1 MAISLIAKPQL
12 FSPTYNPLKFIYDST
27 NKNED
32 GFRYVFDIYLSG
44 TGTRIARYKVS
55 PRFSD
60 GYGEKDI
67 AKLIETQVQNKF
79 SRPDKSE
86 TAAEYFYKYDVKIGE
101 EFVTSVAYTSSL
113 TNDGGLV
120 EITATHTFQVGDQ
133 VVITQADGGVA
144 NPNLEGL
151 FTVTAIDTT
160 VSFTVN
166 SLWANVTDA
175 TIDGSVKYA
184 DNRKTLT
191 PNLQTDADNYGYNA
205 AFSFVDWSG
214 YNQALWRMTTNNT
227 HRFLTNMPPRPFV
240 ITPNQGLYM
249 MMCSNGTTTGRI
261 YFLNDGGDE
270 MYYAANA
277 NSYVFR
283 AGIGADATPNVLVSG
298 TLGHIKSDTKYYDV
312 WYANS
317 SGQRRSSLY
326 RIEIDR
332 RCTIN
337 DTILYFVDRKGSIGS
352 FAFQLRQYERGTV
365 AKENFNRDITG
376 TVGGSIWSY
385 GTEEFGGNT
394 FNIELGRTYELNT
407 NWMTEDMARY
417 FEELVS
423 SPVVYLLQNNVY
435 QKVDIVDTSFE
446 VEKAKNKNLIR
457 KTITITPSN
466 KDVVNG

>member
-27 NKNED
+27 NKNEE
-32 GFRYVFDIYLSG
+32 GFKYVFDIYLSG

-55 PRFSD
+55 PRFAD

-67 AKLIETQVQNKF
+67 AKLIETQVRNVF

-86 TAAEYFYKYDVKIGE
+86 TANGYFYKYDMKVGE

-133 VVITQADGGVA
+133 VVITQADGGAA

-166 SLWANVTDA
+166 SLWSNVTDA

-191 PNLQTDADNYGYNA
+191 PNLLTNADNYGYNA
-205 AFSFVDWSG
+205 AFSFLDWSG

-227 HRFLTNMPPRPFV
+227 HRFLTNQPFDFT
-240 ITPNQGLYM
+240 ITPTQGLYA
-249 MMCSNGTTTGRI
+249 MMCSDGNTTGRI

-298 TLGHIKSDTKYYDV
+298 TLGHIKADTNYYDV
-312 WYANS
+312 WYATTT
-317 SGQRRSSLY
+317 GQRRSRIY
-326 RIEIDR
+326 RINIDR

-376 TVGGSIWSY
+376 VVGSSIWSY

-435 QKVDIVDTSFE
+435 QKVDVVDTSFE

>member
-27 NKNED
+27 NKNAE
-32 GFRYVFDIYLSG
+32 GFRYVFDIYASG
-44 TGTRIARYKVS
+44 TSTRIARYKVT
-55 PRFSD
+55 PRFGD

-67 AKLIETQVQNKF
+67 QKLIEAKVNNVF
-79 SRPDKSE
+79 SQPDKSE
-86 TAAEYFYKYDVKIGE
+86 TAPESFYKYDVKIGE
-101 EFVTSVAYTSSL
+101 ELVTAIAYTASL
-113 TNDGGLV
+113 VDDGGLV
-120 EITATHTFQVGDQ
+120 EITATHSFQVGDQ

-151 FTVTAIDTT
+151 FTVTAISTT

-191 PNLQTDADNYGYNA
+191 ADLRTDADNYGYNA
-205 AFSFVDWSG
+205 AFSFVDWAS
-214 YNQALWRMTTNNT
+214 YTQATWLMTANNT
-227 HRFLTNMPPRPFV
+227 HKFITNQPLDFT
-240 ITPNQGLYM
+240 ITPTQGLYPIM
-249 MMCSNGTTTGRI
+249 SSDATTTGRI

-283 AGIGADATPNVLVSG
+283 AGIGADATPNVLVAG

-317 SGQRRSSLY
+317 SGVRRSQIY
-326 RIEIDR
+326 RVNIDR
-332 RCTIN
+332 RCVIS
-337 DTILYFVDRKGSIGS
+337 DTLLYFVDRKGSISS
-352 FAFQLRQYERGTV
+352 FAFQLREYENGSVT
-365 AKENFNRDITG
+365 KETFNRDITG
-376 TVGGSIWSY
+376 AVKKAGWSY
-385 GTEEFGGNT
+385 TTQDFGGNT
-394 FNIELGRTYELNT
+394 FNVEIGRTYELNT
-407 NWMTEDMARY
+407 NWMDEEMARY
-417 FEELVS
+417 FEELIS
-423 SPVVYLLQNNVY
+423 SPVVYILKDSVY
-435 QKVDIVDTSFE
+435 QKVDVLDTSFE
-446 VEKAKNKNLIR
+446 VEKSRNKKLIR

-466 KDVVNG
+466 KDSVNG

>member
-1 MAISLIAKPQL
+1 MSISLIAKPQL

-27 NKNED
+27 NKNEE

-55 PRFSD
+55 PRFAD

-86 TAAEYFYKYDVKIGE
+86 TAAEYFYKYDMKIGE
-101 EFVTSVAYTSSL
+101 EFVDSVAYTSSL
-113 TNDGGLV
+113 VNDGGLV
-120 EITATHTFQVGDQ
+120 EITATHSFQVGDQ

-151 FTVTAIDTT
+151 FTVTSISTT

-166 SLWANVTDA
+166 SLWSNVTDA

-191 PNLQTDADNYGYNA
+191 PDLLTDADNYGYNA
-205 AFSFVDWSG
+205 AFSFVDWSA
-214 YNQALWRMTTNNT
+214 YNAALWRMTTNNT
-227 HRFLTNMPPRPFV
+227 HRFLTNQPFDFT
-240 ITPNQGLYM
+240 ITPTQGLYAM
-249 MMCSNGTTTGRI
+249 MSSNGTTTGRI
-261 YFLNDGGDE
+261 YFLNNGGDE

-283 AGIGADATPNVLVSG
+283 AGIGADATPDVLVTG
-298 TLGHIKSDTKYYDV
+298 TLGHIKSDTNYYDV

-317 SGQRRSSLY
+317 SGVRRSKIY
-326 RIEIDR
+326 RINIDR
-332 RCTIN
+332 RCQIN

-352 FAFQLRQYERGTV
+352 FNFQLRQYERGTV
-365 AKENFNRDITG
+365 AKENYNRDITG
-376 TVGGSIWSY
+376 EVGSSIWSY
-385 GTEEFGGNT
+385 STEEFGGNT
-394 FNIELGRTYELNT
+394 FNVELNRTYELNT

-423 SPVVYLLQNNVY
+423 SPVVYLFKDAVY
-435 QKVDIVDTSFE
+435 QKVDVLDTSFE
-446 VEKAKNKNLIR
+446 VEKSRNNNLIR

-466 KDVVNG
+466 KDLVNG

>member
-1 MAISLIAKPQL
+1 
-12 FSPTYNPLKFIYDST
+12 
-27 NKNED
+27 
-32 GFRYVFDIYLSG
+32 
-44 TGTRIARYKVS
+44 
-55 PRFSD
+55 
-60 GYGEKDI
+60 
-67 AKLIETQVQNKF
+67 
-79 SRPDKSE
+79 
-86 TAAEYFYKYDVKIGE
+86 
-101 EFVTSVAYTSSL
+101 
-113 TNDGGLV
+113 
-120 EITATHTFQVGDQ
+120 
-133 VVITQADGGVA
+133 
-144 NPNLEGL
+144 
-151 FTVTAIDTT
+151 
-160 VSFTVN
+160 
-166 SLWANVTDA
+166 
-175 TIDGSVKYA
+175 
-184 DNRKTLT
+184 
-191 PNLQTDADNYGYNA
+191 
-205 AFSFVDWSG
+205 
-214 YNQALWRMTTNNT
+214 
-227 HRFLTNMPPRPFV
+227 MPPRPFV

>member
-27 NKNED
+27 NKNEE

-86 TAAEYFYKYDVKIGE
+86 TATEYFYKYDVKIGE

-166 SLWANVTDA
+166 SLWSNVTDA

-191 PNLQTDADNYGYNA
+191 ADLRTDADNYGYNA

-283 AGIGADATPNVLVSG
+283 AGIGADATPNVLDVARLT
-298 TLGHIKSDTKYYDV
+298 TLFYT
-312 WYANS
+312 
-317 SGQRRSSLY
+317 L
-326 RIEIDR
+326 
-332 RCTIN
+332 
-337 DTILYFVDRKGSIGS
+337 
-352 FAFQLRQYERGTV
+352 
-365 AKENFNRDITG
+365 
-376 TVGGSIWSY
+376 
-385 GTEEFGGNT
+385 
-394 FNIELGRTYELNT
+394 
-407 NWMTEDMARY
+407 
-417 FEELVS
+417 
-423 SPVVYLLQNNVY
+423 
-435 QKVDIVDTSFE
+435 
-446 VEKAKNKNLIR
+446 
-457 KTITITPSN
+457 
-466 KDVVNG
+466 

>member
-1 MAISLIAKPQL
+1 
-12 FSPTYNPLKFIYDST
+12 LKFIYDST

-120 EITATHTFQVGDQ
+120 EITAAHTFQVGDQ

-191 PNLQTDADNYGYNA
+191 ADLRTDADNYGYNA

-337 DTILYFVDRKGSIGS
+337 DTIIYFVDRKGSIGS

-394 FNIELGRTYELNT
+394 FNVELGRTYELNT

-435 QKVDIVDTSFE
+435 QKVDVLDTSFE

>member
-27 NKNED
+27 NKNEE

-120 EITATHTFQVGDQ
+120 EITAAHTFQVGDQ

-166 SLWANVTDA
+166 SLWSNVTDA

-191 PNLQTDADNYGYNA
+191 ADLRTDADNYGYNA

-394 FNIELGRTYELNT
+394 FNVELGRTYELNT